1 MHTDD
6 DVGLHVL
13 GCRVDILGTN
23 CNNVHTESNVEKNVI
38 TGEER
43 RVSFTCGPLG
53 SAREINV
60 FYAVT
65 RLSMTSHEGEVSLTR
80 IVSQES
86 HTVAP

>member
-1 MHTDD
+1 MW
-6 DVGLHVL
+6 G
-13 GCRVDILGTN
+13 GGGGG
-23 CNNVHTESNVEKNVI
+23 VI

-43 RVSFTCGPLG
+43 RVSVTCGPFG

-65 RLSMTSHEGEVSLTR
+65 RLSMTSHEGEASLTR

>member
-1 MHTDD
+1 MWKK
-6 DVGLHVL
+6 
-13 GCRVDILGTN
+13 
-23 CNNVHTESNVEKNVI
+23 EKKKKKVI
-38 TGEER
+38 TEEKR
-43 RVSFTCGPLG
+43 RVSFTCGPLV

-86 HTVAP
+86 HTLGP